1 MMLNLI
7 STLVRGAAA
16 RAAEDLH
23 DRHAFLILEQQ
34 LRDAAAALDD
44 SRRTLA
50 RALAQEAADAKRQAA
65 LAARIAEL
73 EGSAVAA
80 LAGGREDLAQEAAE
94 ALAEMEEEAQALEVT
109 RAAYGAEVAALRRAV
124 RKGTRQ
130 FAELERGQRIARAAE
145 AVHRLRARRGQGLG
159 SPAALA
165 EAQATLRRLREAQ
178 AAEAASDEALAIIE
192 AAAPASLC
200 ERLEEAGF
208 GPRARP
214 SAGSV
219 MERLRAKAAEARH
232 QAETSAA

>member
-1 MMLNLI
+1 MLNIL

-23 DRHAFLILEQQ
+23 DQHAFLILEQQ

-44 SRRTLA
+44 SRRALG
-50 RALAQEAADAKRQAA
+50 RAIAQEAADAKRQAA

-73 EGSAVAA
+73 ETSAVAA
-80 LAGGREDLAQEAAE
+80 LAGGREDLAQDAAE
-94 ALAEMEEEAQALEVT
+94 ALAEMEQEALALETT
-109 RAAYGAEVAALRRAV
+109 RAAYAAEVAALRRAV
-124 RKGTRQ
+124 RKGTHQ

-145 AVHRLRARRGQGLG
+145 AVRRLRARRGQGCG

-178 AAEAASDEALAIIE
+178 AADAASDEAMTIID
-192 AAAPASLC
+192 AAAPESLS

-208 GPRARP
+208 GPRTRP

-219 MERLRAKAAEARH
+219 MERLRAKA
-232 QAETSAA
+232 QANETKPQTGAA

>member
-1 MMLNLI
+1 MLNLI

>member
-1 MMLNLI
+1 MLNLL

-23 DRHAFLILEQQ
+23 DQHAFLILEQQ

-44 SRRTLA
+44 SRRTLG
-50 RALAQEAADAKRQAA
+50 RAIAQEAADARKQDALATRMAA
-65 LAARIAEL
+65 LEA
-73 EGSAVAA
+73 SAVAA

-94 ALAEMEEEAQALEVT
+94 ALAEMEEEAQALATT
-109 RAAYGAEVAALRRAV
+109 RTAYGAEVAALRRAV
-124 RKGTRQ
+124 RKGTRH
-130 FAELERGQRIARAAE
+130 FAELERGQRIARATD
-145 AVHRLRARRGQGLG
+145 AVRRLRARRGQGMG

-178 AAEAASDEALAIIE
+178 AADAASDEALTIIE
-192 AAAPASLC
+192 AAAPESLC

-219 MERLRAKAAEARH
+219 MERLRAKA
-232 QAETSAA
+232 QSQTSAA

>member
-1 MMLNLI
+1 MLTIL

-23 DRHAFLILEQQ
+23 DQHAFLILEQQ

-44 SRRTLA
+44 SRRTLG
-50 RALAQEAADAKRQAA
+50 RAIAQEAADARKQDA
-65 LAARIAEL
+65 LAARMTEL
-73 EGSAVAA
+73 EASAVAA

-94 ALAEMEEEAQALEVT
+94 ALAEMEEEADALRTT

-124 RKGTRQ
+124 RKGTRH
-130 FAELERGQRIARAAE
+130 FAELERGQRIARATD
-145 AVHRLRARRGQGLG
+145 AVRRLRARRGQGMG

-178 AAEAASDEALAIIE
+178 AADAASDEALTIIE
-192 AAAPASLC
+192 AAEPESLC

-208 GPRARP
+208 GPRTRP

-219 MERLRAKAAEARH
+219 MERLRAKA
-232 QAETSAA
+232 QAKTSAA

>member
-1 MMLNLI
+1 MLNLL

-23 DRHAFLILEQQ
+23 DQHAFLILEQQ

-44 SRRTLA
+44 SRRTLG
-50 RALAQEAADAKRQAA
+50 RAIAQEAADAKKQDA
-65 LAARIAEL
+65 LAARMAEL
-73 EGSAVAA
+73 EASAVAA
-80 LAGGREDLAQEAAE
+80 LDGGREDLAQEAAE
-94 ALAEMEEEAQALEVT
+94 ALAEMEEEADALRTT

-124 RKGTRQ
+124 RKGSRH
-130 FAELERGQRIARAAE
+130 FAELERGQRIARATE
-145 AVHRLRARRGQGLG
+145 AVRRLRARRGQGMG

-178 AAEAASDEALAIIE
+178 AADAASDEALTIIE
-192 AAAPASLC
+192 AAAPESLC

-208 GPRARP
+208 GPRTRP

-219 MERLRAKAAEARH
+219 MERLRAKAQSQTDAKFD
-232 QAETSAA
+232 AA